1 MDLTILIPA
10 YKEAENL
17 EIVIPKLKK
26 SLEILDIQHQ
36 ILIVDSAVSFDDTLD
51 VCNRHKVDHIVREP
65 GNSYG
70 DAIRSGIA
78 NASGEYLVIMDAD
91 GSHEPD
97 FIRVLWKYR
106 TKNDVVIASRYIK
119 GGSTENS
126 NILNF
131 MSRMLNI
138 SYRIILQLDCK
149 DVSNSFK
156 LYKLKDLQSLS
167 LICNEFDMVEEILF
181 KLKKLN
187 NQIKIKEVPYTF
199 KRRITGESKRNLVL
213 FIFKYAFTL
222 VRLRLM
228 K

>member
-1 MDLTILIPA
+1 MD
-10 YKEAENL
+10 
-17 EIVIPKLKK
+17 
-26 SLEILDIQHQ
+26 SG
-36 ILIVDSAVSFDDTLD
+36 VSFDDTLD
-51 VCNRHKVDHIVREP
+51 VCNRYKVDYILRKP

-97 FIRVLWKYR
+97 FIRILWKYR
-106 TKNDVVIASRYIK
+106 IKNDVVIASRYIK

-126 NILNF
+126 KLLNF
-131 MSRMLNI
+131 MSRVLNI

-156 LYKLKDLQSLS
+156 LYKLQDLKSLS
-167 LICNEFDMVEEILF
+167 LLCNEFDMVEEILF

>member
-26 SLEILDIQHQ
+26 SLEILDIRHQ
-36 ILIVDSAVSFDDTLD
+36 ILVVDSAESSDDTLD
-51 VCNRHKVDHIVREP
+51 VCNRYKVNYIVREP

-97 FIRVLWKYR
+97 FIRILWKYR
-106 TKNDVVIASRYIK
+106 IKNDVVIASRYIK

-126 NILNF
+126 KLLNF
-131 MSRMLNI
+131 MSRILNI

-156 LYKLKDLQSLS
+156 LYKSQDLKSLS